1 MTRPT
6 PTQADEVPSR
16 YLVVTAAQYQDR
28 SGRRLAGVYHTATA
42 RLFLVDPLT
51 AEVLAG
57 AQRPTELAPETRAR
71 LRHQGLLVAADADET
86 EVLRSLPDPESE
98 RTRQFVVMPT
108 GYCNLSC
115 DYCGQE
121 HRRGPATLAT
131 GRHRAALVARVRH
144 AAASGRYD
152 RIRVRWFGGEP
163 LLDTRCYRTSHY
175 GSWRRP
181 RGTRSTIP
189 PCWSPT
195 GAVDQRKLR
204 NCIYGAG
211 WSRSVTLDGPA
222 ATHGGDG
229 GEAWSRTYHWIIAA
243 LQQAVSDPDL
253 TGLQVSVP
261 TNVVPQP
268 DGGGAVR
275 RRCARRAGIRG
286 SPSTRPRYIRG
297 DDVPA
302 QAVAARELAEVELAW
317 YRAYQAAVVDLRAA
331 PGGAPPD
338 RVCRR

>member
-163 LLDTRCYRTSHY
+163 LLGYAVLRDLSLRFLAETARHQAHY
-175 GSWRRP
+175 SALLVTNG
-181 RGTRSTIP
+181 
-189 PCWSPT
+189 
-195 GAVDQRKLR
+195 VLLDQRKLR
-204 NCIYGAG
+204 ELHLRCRVEQIE
-211 WSRSVTLDGPA
+211 VTLDGPA
-222 ATHGGDG
+222 ATHERGRPAKHGRG
-229 GEAWSRTYHWIIAA
+229 TYHRIIAA

-253 TGLQVSVP
+253 TGLQVSVR
-261 TNVVPQP
+261 TNV
-268 DGGGAVR
+268 G
-275 RRCARRAGIRG
+275 
-286 SPSTRPRYIRG
+286 THN
-297 DDVPA
+297 
-302 QAVAARELAEVELAW
+302 LT
-317 YRAYQAAVVDLRAA
+317 
-331 PGGAPPD
+331 
-338 RVCRR
+338 